1 MNTRSEPCVL
11 VIFGASGDLA
21 ARKLIPSLYEMHRDG
36 LLPESIE
43 VLGVARSVKS
53 EEDWRNELEPWLEK
67 HDPKY
72 DPKIWK
78 SLREHIHYEAA
89 DATTSEGMKAVGS
102 RIAGLDAAGKIGGN
116 ILFFLSVASSLYE
129 PIVEQIGRANLV
141 TEGKRWCSLNPADRS
156 WQRIVVE
163 KPFGHDAASAANLNR
178 VLGRVFEEESIYR
191 IDHYLAKEVV
201 QSMLV
206 FRFANVL
213 WEPIWNQQ
221 YIDHV
226 QISALEQVGVGQRT
240 GFYDQTGAIRD
251 MIQSHLLQV
260 LAFIAMEPPT
270 DYTPNHVRNEK
281 IKVIDALVPTSSD
294 QVASRCALGQ
304 YGPEGDN
311 PGYAELEGVAKG
323 STTETYAAMELQFEN
338 WRWAGTPFYLRS
350 GKRLARKSTEV
361 VIQFKPPAANL
372 FRKLPSFKHEPGL
385 VPNRIVMEIAPT
397 QAFRIRLE
405 TKRPGMGIQLDSLE
419 MVGDVEN
426 RFDAREVEAY
436 GPLLVDAMR
445 GDQTLFKHRIE
456 VESAWDA
463 VMPFIGPDS
472 AAARQGIHDNY
483 APGSWGPSS
492 ADELL
497 ARTGRAWKN
506 D

>member
-445 GDQTLFKHRIE
+445 GD
-456 VESAWDA
+456 
-463 VMPFIGPDS
+463 
-472 AAARQGIHDNY
+472 
-483 APGSWGPSS
+483 
-492 ADELL
+492 
-497 ARTGRAWKN
+497 
-506 D
+506 